1 MLLKVEK
8 VNCLMLKYFD
18 QIDLPPFFELYSQL
32 QQLDVKWNE
41 NQICMNAPQN
51 LTHDTS
57 FGTGR
62 LLKEYK
68 FGDEIGQN
76 EVTQSLKDG
85 NWHLCD
91 IFVDTPFEELF
102 HAIKSSYKIGRL
114 RIMKSSPS
122 TCLAWHQDPVPR
134 LHYPIKTQE
143 GCLMVIED
151 EVKHLEQDKWY
162 LTHTTYSHTALN
174 GSKDDRIHIVADIFP

>member
-1 MLLKVEK
+1 MSYYEDV
-8 VNCLMLKYFD
+8 
-18 QIDLPPFFELYSQL
+18 DLPSFFNLYTQL
-32 QQLDVKWNE
+32 LQLDVQWTG

-51 LTHDTS
+51 LTYDTA
-57 FGTGR
+57 FGVGR

-68 FGDEIGQN
+68 FGDKIGQN
-76 EVTQSLKDG
+76 EVIQSLKDG

-91 IFVDTPFEELF
+91 IFVDTQFEELF
-102 HAIKSSYKIGRL
+102 NSVKSRYKIGRIRL
-114 RIMKSSPS
+114 MKSSPN

-151 EVKHLEQDKWY
+151 EVKHLEQHKWC
-162 LTHTTYSHTALN
+162 LTHTTHSHTALN
-174 GSKDDRIHIVADIFP
+174 GSKEDRIHIVADVFP